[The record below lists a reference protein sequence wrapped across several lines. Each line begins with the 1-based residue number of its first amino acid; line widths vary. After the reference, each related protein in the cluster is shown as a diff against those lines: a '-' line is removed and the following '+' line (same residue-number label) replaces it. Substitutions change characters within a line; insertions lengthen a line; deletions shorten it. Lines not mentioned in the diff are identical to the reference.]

1 LLVAE
6 GEMSFKFDV
15 IIFVNQE
22 YIVSVERWS
31 FDGNPESVMIK
42 RRIFTKLRFQFG
54 RHSFFST
61 KWRCL
66 IFLVGFFRSLGSG
79 DEKGID
85 FYQRVCLRL

>member
-22 YIVSVERWS
+22 YVVSVERWS

-42 RRIFTKLRFQFG
+42 RRIFTKLR
-54 RHSFFST
+54 
-61 KWRCL
+61 L
-66 IFLVGFFRSLGSG
+66 
-79 DEKGID
+79 
-85 FYQRVCLRL
+85 

>member
-22 YIVSVERWS
+22 YVVSVERWS

-42 RRIFTKLRFQFG
+42 WRIFTKLRLQV
-54 RHSFFST
+54 R
-61 KWRCL
+61 
-66 IFLVGFFRSLGSG
+66 
-79 DEKGID
+79 
-85 FYQRVCLRL
+85 